1 MFLLKFIKKIYDNL
15 SAIDPAVRLDAMKT
29 EETLTPQGAL
39 AEGGMHDLLGYQLA
53 QATIVTNEGFTR
65 AVGEPLGLRK
75 VEFTILQLVR
85 ANAPVTAARVAK
97 SLAVTTPSV
106 KVWLD
111 QLEQRGLIARE
122 RGPVDRRTHDLRIT
136 RKGETLVSKALAALH
151 ATDREILTDLT
162 EAERLMLLQLLQKV
176 AHSRKG

>member
-1 MFLLKFIKKIYDNL
+1 MANH
-15 SAIDPAVRLDAMKT
+15 SVPADAPVRLDPMKT
-29 EETLTPQGAL
+29 DETLTPQGAL
-39 AEGGMHDLLGYQLA
+39 AEGDMHDLLGYQLA
-53 QATIVTNEGFTR
+53 QAAILTSEAFTR

-122 RGPVDRRTHDLRIT
+122 RGSVDRRTQDLRIT
-136 RKGETLVSKALAALH
+136 RKGDALVSKALTALLE
-151 ATDREILTDLT
+151 ADREMLRDLT

-176 AHSRKG
+176 AHRRKG